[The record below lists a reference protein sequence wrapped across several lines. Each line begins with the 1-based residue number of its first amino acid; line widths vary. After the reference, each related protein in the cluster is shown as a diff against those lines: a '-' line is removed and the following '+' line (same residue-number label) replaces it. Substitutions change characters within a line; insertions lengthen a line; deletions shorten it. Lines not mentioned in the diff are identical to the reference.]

1 VRLWNYENSIC
12 ELGKEFFVA
21 PSDENFKEIKKILLS
36 VAMHPSGYIMA
47 ASTLTSVRLYHIMQ
61 DTFLFF

>member
-1 VRLWNYENSIC
+1 MC

-21 PSDENFKEIKKILLS
+21 PVDDNLKEIKKVLLS

-47 ASTLTSVRLYHIMQ
+47 ASTVNKIRIYHIMQ
-61 DTFLFF
+61 DTF